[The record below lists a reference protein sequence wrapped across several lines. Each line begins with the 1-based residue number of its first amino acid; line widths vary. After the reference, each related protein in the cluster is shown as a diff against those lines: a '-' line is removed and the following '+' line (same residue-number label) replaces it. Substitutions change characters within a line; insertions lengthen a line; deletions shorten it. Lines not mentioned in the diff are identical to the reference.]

1 MTAKQGLLSLLTET
15 TAYDDKLYS
24 DALSFA
30 RQQKM
35 SRAAVVKI
43 LDMVE
48 EDSGVELGV
57 ERGSTVEEVVH
68 QLADLIRTQRTNT
81 TEKGENNH
89 ASLIACSDQA
99 KKEGQDLE
107 TGVYDNRMTTNGDGD
122 DASAGNNMVCVPTTL
137 LNSLIEKV
145 DALATLVNQQK
156 EYILDVE
163 TRLKQELKL
172 RGNRLV
178 ESIEKMCEHTEE
190 SLEWK
195 HSGAQKPDPKPKVT
209 LSNDKNNG
217 KPNKIKNISRPKFSE
232 KKQFEDVASEPS
244 QTCIATAK
252 PVNGRRTV
260 PVPPTCTI
268 GSTPN
273 VPPNTMNP
281 DETETSAYAS
291 SIDKIQEDEAG
302 PEEGKWQRVTRRR
315 LEPKPALGRFL
326 GAKRVRKAVFY
337 LGGVDPNCTSEDLA
351 NFCKE
356 KCRIMECRMMPSR
369 RAGTIAARIVV
380 EMEHAEKLHTVE
392 WPEYVY
398 LRPWSFDQTANIV

>member
-252 PVNGRRTV
+252 PANGRRTV
-260 PVPPTCTI
+260 TVLP
-268 GSTPN
+268 
-273 VPPNTMNP
+273 
-281 DETETSAYAS
+281 
-291 SIDKIQEDEAG
+291 
-302 PEEGKWQRVTRRR
+302 
-315 LEPKPALGRFL
+315 
-326 GAKRVRKAVFY
+326 Y
-337 LGGVDPNCTSEDLA
+337 LYY
-351 NFCKE
+351 
-356 KCRIMECRMMPSR
+356 R
-369 RAGTIAARIVV
+369 
-380 EMEHAEKLHTVE
+380 
-392 WPEYVY
+392 
-398 LRPWSFDQTANIV
+398 

>member
-15 TAYDDKLYS
+15 TAYDDKFYS

-43 LDMVE
+43 LDIVE

-57 ERGSTVEEVVH
+57 ERGSTVEEVVR
-68 QLADLIRTQRTNT
+68 QLPALIRTQKTNT

-89 ASLIACSDQA
+89 ALLIACSDQA

-122 DASAGNNMVCVPTTL
+122 DASAGNNRVCVPTTL

-178 ESIEKMCEHTEE
+178 ESIEKMFEPTKE
-190 SLEWK
+190 SLQWK
-195 HSGAQKPDPKPKVT
+195 HSGPKTGSKAESNPFKRQKQWQTKQNQKHQQA
-209 LSNDKNNG
+209 
-217 KPNKIKNISRPKFSE
+217 KIF
-232 KKQFEDVASEPS
+232 
-244 QTCIATAK
+244 
-252 PVNGRRTV
+252 
-260 PVPPTCTI
+260 
-268 GSTPN
+268 
-273 VPPNTMNP
+273 
-281 DETETSAYAS
+281 
-291 SIDKIQEDEAG
+291 
-302 PEEGKWQRVTRRR
+302 
-315 LEPKPALGRFL
+315 
-326 GAKRVRKAVFY
+326 
-337 LGGVDPNCTSEDLA
+337 
-351 NFCKE
+351 
-356 KCRIMECRMMPSR
+356 
-369 RAGTIAARIVV
+369 
-380 EMEHAEKLHTVE
+380 
-392 WPEYVY
+392 
-398 LRPWSFDQTANIV
+398 